1 MAPSDADFCSTCH
14 RHDHCP
20 KSVHKSILL
29 DLWTLLVNY
38 ILPQLNFL
46 YNFAAKQQGNEYE

>member
-14 RHDHCP
+14 RHGRCP
-20 KSVHKSILL
+20 KSVNKSIFF

-38 ILPQLNFL
+38 ILPQLNSL

>member
-1 MAPSDADFCSTCH
+1 MAPFDADFCSTCH
-14 RHDHCP
+14 RHGHCP
-20 KSVHKSILL
+20 KSVHKSIFF

-38 ILPQLNFL
+38 ILPQLNSL